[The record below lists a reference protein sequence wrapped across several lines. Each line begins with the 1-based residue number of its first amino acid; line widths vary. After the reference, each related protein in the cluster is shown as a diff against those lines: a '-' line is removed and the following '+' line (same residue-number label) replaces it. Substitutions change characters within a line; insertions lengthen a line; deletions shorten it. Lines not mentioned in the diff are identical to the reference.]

1 MTKFEQRRLSLIAG
15 ACTLFPAAHAP
26 YFSSVDNYLFDNNGG
41 KLPPLDETNPTKAA
55 KKFR

>member
-1 MTKFEQRRLSLIAG
+1 LIAG

-26 YFSSVDNYLFDNNGG
+26 YFSFVDNYLFDNNGG